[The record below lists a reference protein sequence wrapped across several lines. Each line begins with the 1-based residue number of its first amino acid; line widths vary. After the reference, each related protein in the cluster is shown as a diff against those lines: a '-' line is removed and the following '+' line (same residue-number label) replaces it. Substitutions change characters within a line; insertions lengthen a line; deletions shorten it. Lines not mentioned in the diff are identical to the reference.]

1 MPTRPTTKRVVKRDP
16 DSGFFAFIWRHR
28 VGLAPPL
35 YGVAVYILA
44 LVLRY
49 IIKLDLQLFAITAGV
64 ASLVSFLFIRFAS
77 PDRDGNWHAKLNQMY
92 LYLVTVATGVWGY
105 WFQSLNHDVESL
117 KLGSTVFGWA
127 LLVLAIPY
135 WFDLR
140 RRSRVT
146 LDNMLDRWP
155 IVTEGTRFVGSRISG
170 FRKTSYGWKFRLAM
184 PAGRHSAREI
194 LNSKEFIEQTFDEPP
209 DSVTIDPVSG
219 KSNIYD
225 VTCVNNDPH
234 TEAIVWDEHGV
245 DSICDS
251 AFIGK
256 YGDHKDEKTS
266 WWTQGVGGF
275 HRLFGGL
282 TRSGKSGLF
291 HLLLGIYAEAQ
302 DVVFWLADLKDGT
315 ALLPWSPL
323 GDWTVT
329 TVEEALQM
337 VQAAREVVGARSR
350 YLARSGREVWEP
362 SRAHPVLVI
371 FIDEIAELLGIDQGK
386 SGREA
391 AKALVSVARKGAGVG
406 VLLCMATQFPT
417 LEALSSS
424 QLRSQIA
431 WRACF
436 RVNKQGDAQ
445 YIIPNGGDKV
455 DASKIPAERR
465 GTCYVDAE
473 GVMRMSPLRILYLA
487 HEHIVNIVDRWFGSR
502 PSMDAESLKWHDKEL
517 MEVYE
522 NRTNWTPDMLG
533 AMRRGELDGFTEDDL
548 YDAEEDEI
556 LFQDPADDVAT
567 ANSETSKS
575 GHGRRA
581 ATRVPSGH
589 VATGDGQMA
598 TLDDGQR
605 PEVAREWFDGE
616 LGRAAMAYMRRS
628 GVAGFKA
635 REAWLA
641 ERKQRPENEA
651 RVLFEQ
657 ELDRAQVD
665 GETRTVSELAKVCG
679 RNERTVYRWV
689 EDARNDGTLTRSGV
703 GKYRRVDA

>member
-1 MPTRPTTKRVVKRDP
+1 MATRPTTKRVVKKDP
-16 DSGFFAFIWRHR
+16 ESGFFAFIWRHR
-28 VGLAPPL
+28 VGLAPVM
-35 YGVAVYILA
+35 YGLGMYILA

-49 IIKLDLQLFAITAGV
+49 MVVLDLQLYMITAGIAV
-64 ASLVSFLFIRFAS
+64 VIAGLFIRFTTV
-77 PDRDGNWHAKLNQMY
+77 DRDGNWHSKLNQGY
-92 LYLVTVATGVWGY
+92 LFAVTLYTAGLGY
-105 WFQSLNHDVESL
+105 WFLSLPYTTQSL
-117 KLGSTVFGWA
+117 KLGTSVFCWSMLG
-127 LLVLAIPY
+127 AIPY

-140 RRSRVT
+140 RRTRVS
-146 LDNMLDRWP
+146 LDNMIDRWP

-170 FRKTSYGWKFRLAM
+170 FRKTGYGWKFRLTM
-184 PAGRHSAREI
+184 PAGRHSAREVMS
-194 LNSKEFIEQTFDEPP
+194 SKEFIEQTFDEPP
-209 DSVTIDPVSG
+209 DSVTIDPVKG

-234 TEAIVWDEHGV
+234 VESIEWDEHGV

-256 YGDHKDEKTS
+256 YGDHKDEKTA
-266 WWTQGVGGF
+266 WWDRGVGGF

-291 HLLLGIYAEAQ
+291 HLLLGVYAEAQ

-323 GDWTVT
+323 ADWTVT
-329 TVEEALQM
+329 TVEDALIV

-350 YLARSGREVWEP
+350 WLARQGKEVWEP
-362 SRAHPVLVI
+362 TRAHPVLVL

-386 SGREA
+386 PGREA
-391 AKALVSVARKGAGVG
+391 AKALVSIARKGAGVG
-406 VLLCMATQFPT
+406 VLLCMATQYPT

-436 RVNKQGDAQ
+436 RVNKQSDAQ
-445 YIIPNGGDKV
+445 YIIPNGSDKV

-465 GTCYVDAE
+465 GTCFIDAN
-473 GVMRMSPLRILYLA
+473 GVMRMSPLRVLYLA
-487 HEHIVNIVDRWFGSR
+487 HGHIVNIVNRWFGSR
-502 PSMDAESLKWHDKEL
+502 PSMDAESLKWHNKEL
-517 MEVYE
+517 TEAYE
-522 NRTNWTPDMLG
+522 NRTKWSPDMLE
-533 AMRRGELDGFTEDDL
+533 AMKRGELAGYTEDDL
-548 YDAEEDEI
+548 FDAEEDERI
-556 LFQDPADDVAT
+556 FTEEPDVAT
-567 ANSETSKS
+567 ANPETSNG
-575 GHGRRA
+575 GHGV
-581 ATRVPSGH
+581 ATRKR
-589 VATGDGQMA
+589 VATAKAAPATATEDGH
-598 TLDDGQR
+598 R
-605 PEVAREWFDGE
+605 PEIPREWFDGE
-616 LGRAAMAYMRRS
+616 LGRAAMEYMRRS
-628 GVAGFKA
+628 GLAGYKA

-641 ERKQRPENEA
+641 ERRTRPENEA

-665 GETRTVSELAKVCG
+665 GEARTVSELAKVCG

-689 EDARNDGTLTRSGV
+689 EDARNEGTLTRSGV